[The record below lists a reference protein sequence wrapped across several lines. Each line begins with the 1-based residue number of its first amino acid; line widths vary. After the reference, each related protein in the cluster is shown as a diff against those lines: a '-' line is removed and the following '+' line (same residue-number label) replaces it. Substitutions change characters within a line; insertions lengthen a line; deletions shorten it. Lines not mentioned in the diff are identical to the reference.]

1 MAKKM
6 PLIATP
12 VPHFFENHEHAI
24 EIIAASDCLEVR
36 ERSWD
41 SVWPNQLLFHI
52 DKDLTL
58 KWYDDTR
65 AYLEKIINQKPDL
78 ELVTFQATR
87 CCEGER
93 IIDGQYQA
101 SGKIYSRQQ
110 LLDNA
115 GENLQWL
122 RGFLDKGIK
131 IGLENNNYLPTPAY
145 DIVTDSDFIS
155 EVVNELG
162 IHLLLDIA
170 HAMVT
175 CHNQGLRYNDY
186 VNSLPLARLIQLH
199 ICRPEVPSTGIARDS
214 HEAPDHLMMREVV
227 ALVKKYP
234 QIRYLTIEYYKD
246 KDRLV
251 QSLRELQK
259 TLGESI

>member
-1 MAKKM
+1 
-6 PLIATP
+6 
-12 VPHFFENHEHAI
+12 
-24 EIIAASDCLEVR
+24 
-36 ERSWD
+36 
-41 SVWPNQLLFHI
+41 
-52 DKDLTL
+52 
-58 KWYDDTR
+58 
-65 AYLEKIINQKPDL
+65 
-78 ELVTFQATR
+78 
-87 CCEGER
+87 
-93 IIDGQYQA
+93 
-101 SGKIYSRQQ
+101 
-110 LLDNA
+110 
-115 GENLQWL
+115 L

-131 IGLENNNYLPTPAY
+131 IGLENNNYFPTPAY

-155 EVVNELG
+155 EVVNEFG
-162 IHLLLDIA
+162 IYLLLDIA

-259 TLGESI
+259 TLGERI